1 MRRSRV
7 EERREF
13 IHASQGRRREHRD
26 IYYSF
31 SDISRLASLFWM
43 LRDIYGFFSMED
55 IYGFFS
61 MKETGFL
68 FGLSFG
74 NDKTPYICNKQF
86 LGDGERASKPAMSL
100 SHGSFW

>member
-43 LRDIYGFFSMED
+43 LRDIYGFFPMED

-61 MKETGFL
+61 MKETWFL
-68 FGLSFG
+68 FGLSSG
-74 NDKTPYICNKQF
+74 SDKHHTSVTNNVW
-86 LGDGERASKPAMSL
+86 ERERVSKPAISL